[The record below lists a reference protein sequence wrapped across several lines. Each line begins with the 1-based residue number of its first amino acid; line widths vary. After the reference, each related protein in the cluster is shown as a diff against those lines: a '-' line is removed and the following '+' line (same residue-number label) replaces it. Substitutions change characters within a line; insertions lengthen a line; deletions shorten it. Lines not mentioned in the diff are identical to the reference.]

1 MIVDLRSDTITKPTK
16 EMLAAM
22 ASAEVG
28 DDVFGED
35 PTVNLLER
43 RMAEL
48 FHQEAGLFCAS
59 GTMANQLAIK
69 AQTQP
74 MDEIIAHELC
84 HIYYYET
91 AGYAYNSGVSIKLC
105 NGKDGL
111 ISPEDILANIQPDYD
126 WLPKTSLVTIENTH
140 NKAGGTCY
148 YLSTMQAI
156 SKTCKDNSLKLH
168 LDGARIW
175 NAMVAKKYQPEDF
188 GSLFDTISIC
198 FTKGMGA
205 PVGSVLV
212 GDAVTIKKARRIRKA
227 FGGGMRQA
235 GILAAACLYS
245 MDHHY
250 ELLQKDHQRAQALG
264 SIFEQQHWI
273 ASVSPIST
281 NIVIFHIV
289 DGLSPQKVLEK
300 LSEIGIKMIQFG
312 PQTIRCVT
320 HLDITDEH
328 IHYVEEK
335 LKNLPL

>member
-1 MIVDLRSDTITKPTK
+1 MIVDLRSDTLTKPTK
-16 EMLAAM
+16 EMLAVM

-35 PTVNLLER
+35 PTVNQLEH

-48 FHQEAGLFCAS
+48 FGQEAGLFCAS

-91 AGYAYNSGVSIKLC
+91 AGYAFNSGVSIKLC
-105 NGKDGL
+105 KGKDGL

-148 YLSTMQAI
+148 DLSTMQAVA
-156 SKTCKDNSLKLH
+156 KTCKDHSLKLH

-175 NAMVAKKYQPEDF
+175 NAMVAKNYQPEDF

-198 FTKGMGA
+198 FSKGMGA

-212 GDAVTIKKARRIRKA
+212 GDSVTIKKARRIRKV

-281 NIVIFHIV
+281 NIVIFDIV